1 MTFGEWLKWFG
12 NLFVKE
18 ILTYFIDPASRFILI
33 VPLIIQIFLFGY
45 TATFDLNHAPIAVL
59 NESHGKYS
67 QQLVAQVGASPTF
80 YIRRYLQ
87 NASQMKDELNP
98 RDSLAIVHIQSD
110 FDSKLA
116 QGKEGPV
123 QIITDGRNSTT
134 AGLAAAERIKKVFP
148 QIKIVVATSLVDPE
162 VLQRAKMGAADSLW
176 YKDHGTEELISVV
189 KRTLAGEKV
198 FPDTAPAIEMEG
210 TMSDAFSPRQ
220 LDILR
225 LYIKGFTYQ
234 EIADK
239 LGISKNGV
247 RWNLDDMVE
256 KSGFESREALV
267 ATAIENKL
275 MVTTLKD
282 E

>member
-1 MTFGEWLKWFG
+1 MINTILVEDDLYIQKHFVDRLAADGEFHLVGVFRDAFEAEKHCDAT
-12 NLFVKE
+12 VK
-18 ILTYFIDPASRFILI
+18 L
-33 VPLIIQIFLFGY
+33 
-45 TATFDLNHAPIAVL
+45 VL
-59 NESHGKYS
+59 
-67 QQLVAQVGASPTF
+67 
-80 YIRRYLQ
+80 
-87 NASQMKDELNP
+87 MD
-98 RDSLAIVHIQSD
+98 
-110 FDSKLA
+110 
-116 QGKEGPV
+116 V
-123 QIITDGRNSTT
+123 QTHHKHS
-134 AGLAAAERIKKVFP
+134 GLAAAERIKKVFP

-162 VLQRAKMGAADSLW
+162 VLQRAKMG
-176 YKDHGTEELISVV
+176 
-189 KRTLAGEKV
+189 
-198 FPDTAPAIEMEG
+198 DTAPAIEMEG
-210 TMSDAFSPRQ
+210 TMSDVFSPRQ

-256 KSGFESREALV
+256 KGGFESRESLV

>member
-1 MTFGEWLKWFG
+1 MRVMIVEDQTMIRSLLESYFRVEDGYRITASIPGAKQAVEVCRTNSVDL
-12 NLFVKE
+12 
-18 ILTYFIDPASRFILI
+18 ILMDVQTENRENGLTAVRQIKAIQPKSKIIVVTSLID
-33 VPLIIQIFLFGY
+33 G
-45 TATFDLNHAPIAVL
+45 AVL
-59 NESHGKYS
+59 
-67 QQLVAQVGASPTF
+67 
-80 YIRRYLQ
+80 
-87 NASQMKDELNP
+87 DEAK
-98 RDSLAIVHIQSD
+98 R
-110 FDSKLA
+110 
-116 QGKEGPV
+116 
-123 QIITDGRNSTT
+123 
-134 AGLAAAERIKKVFP
+134 AG
-148 QIKIVVATSLVDPE
+148 
-162 VLQRAKMGAADSLW
+162 ADSLW
-176 YKDHGTEELISVV
+176 YKDHGTEELMSVV

-210 TMSDAFSPRQ
+210 TMSDVFSPRQ

-275 MVTTLKD
+275 MVITLKD

>member
-1 MTFGEWLKWFG
+1 MIR
-12 NLFVKE
+12 VM
-18 ILTYFIDPASRFILI
+18 I
-33 VPLIIQIFLFGY
+33 VEDQKLVRSLLESYIQNEDGY
-45 TATFDLNHAPIAVL
+45 QLAVSIPGAAEAPILCDTEDIDLVL
-59 NESHGKYS
+59 
-67 QQLVAQVGASPTF
+67 
-80 YIRRYLQ
+80 
-87 NASQMKDELNP
+87 MD
-98 RDSLAIVHIQSD
+98 
-110 FDSKLA
+110 
-116 QGKEGPV
+116 V
-123 QIITDGRNSTT
+123 QTEHREN
-134 AGLAAAERIKKVFP
+134 GLAAAKKIREAHP
-148 QIKIVVATSLVDPE
+148 EIKIVVATSLIDTQ
-162 VLQRAKMGAADSLW
+162 VLARAKAVGADSLW
-176 YKDHGTEELISVV
+176 YKDHGTEELMSVV

-198 FPDTAPAIEMEG
+198 FPGTAPAIEMGG

>member
-1 MTFGEWLKWFG
+1 MINTILVEDDLYIQKH
-12 NLFVKE
+12 FV
-18 ILTYFIDPASRFILI
+18 DR
-33 VPLIIQIFLFGY
+33 
-45 TATFDLNHAPIAVL
+45 
-59 NESHGKYS
+59 
-67 QQLVAQVGASPTF
+67 
-80 YIRRYLQ
+80 
-87 NASQMKDELNP
+87 
-98 RDSLAIVHIQSD
+98 
-110 FDSKLA
+110 
-116 QGKEGPV
+116 
-123 QIITDGRNSTT
+123 
-134 AGLAAAERIKKVFP
+134 LAADGEFHLVGVFRDAFEAEKHCDATVKLVLMDVQT
-148 QIKIVVATSLVDPE
+148 QIKIVVATSLVDPQ
-162 VLQRAKMGAADSLW
+162 VLERAKMGAADSLW
-176 YKDHGTEELISVV
+176 YKDHGTEELMSVV

-198 FPDTAPAIEMEG
+198 FPDTAPAIEMEN

-256 KSGFESREALV
+256 KGGFESREALV

>member
-1 MTFGEWLKWFG
+1 MINTILVEDDLYIQKH
-12 NLFVKE
+12 FV
-18 ILTYFIDPASRFILI
+18 DR
-33 VPLIIQIFLFGY
+33 
-45 TATFDLNHAPIAVL
+45 
-59 NESHGKYS
+59 
-67 QQLVAQVGASPTF
+67 
-80 YIRRYLQ
+80 
-87 NASQMKDELNP
+87 
-98 RDSLAIVHIQSD
+98 
-110 FDSKLA
+110 
-116 QGKEGPV
+116 
-123 QIITDGRNSTT
+123 
-134 AGLAAAERIKKVFP
+134 LAADGEFHLVGVFRDAFEAEKHCD
-148 QIKIVVATSLVDPE
+148 ATVKLVLMD
-162 VLQRAKMGAADSLW
+162 VQTQHKHSGLAADSLW
-176 YKDHGTEELISVV
+176 YKDHGTEELMSVV
-189 KRTLAGEKV
+189 KRTLAGEKI
-198 FPDTAPAIEMEG
+198 FPDIAPTIEMEG

-256 KSGFESREALV
+256 KGGFESREALV

>member
-1 MTFGEWLKWFG
+1 MIR
-12 NLFVKE
+12 VM
-18 ILTYFIDPASRFILI
+18 I
-33 VPLIIQIFLFGY
+33 VEDQKLVRSLLESYIQNEDGY
-45 TATFDLNHAPIAVL
+45 QLAVSIPGAAEAPILCDTDDIDLVL
-59 NESHGKYS
+59 
-67 QQLVAQVGASPTF
+67 
-80 YIRRYLQ
+80 
-87 NASQMKDELNP
+87 MD
-98 RDSLAIVHIQSD
+98 
-110 FDSKLA
+110 
-116 QGKEGPV
+116 V
-123 QIITDGRNSTT
+123 QTEHREN
-134 AGLAAAERIKKVFP
+134 GLAAAEKIRKAHP
-148 QIKIVVATSLVDPE
+148 EIKIVVATSLIDTQ
-162 VLQRAKMGAADSLW
+162 VLARAKAVGADSLW
-176 YKDHGTEELISVV
+176 YKDHGTEELMSVV

-210 TMSDAFSPRQ
+210 TMSDVFSPRQ

-275 MVTTLKD
+275 MVITLKD

>member
-1 MTFGEWLKWFG
+1 MINTILVEDDLYIQKHFVDRLAADGEFHLVGVFRDAFEAEKHCG
-12 NLFVKE
+12 ATVK
-18 ILTYFIDPASRFILI
+18 L
-33 VPLIIQIFLFGY
+33 
-45 TATFDLNHAPIAVL
+45 VL
-59 NESHGKYS
+59 
-67 QQLVAQVGASPTF
+67 
-80 YIRRYLQ
+80 
-87 NASQMKDELNP
+87 MD
-98 RDSLAIVHIQSD
+98 
-110 FDSKLA
+110 
-116 QGKEGPV
+116 V
-123 QIITDGRNSTT
+123 QTQHKHS
-134 AGLAAAERIKKVFP
+134 GLAAAERIKKAFP
-148 QIKIVVATSLVDPE
+148 QIKIVVATSLVDPG
-162 VLQRAKMGAADSLW
+162 VLQRARSGAADSLW
-176 YKDHGTEELISVV
+176 YKDHGTEELMSVV

-198 FPDTAPAIEMEG
+198 FPDTAPAIEMED

-247 RWNLDDMVE
+247 RWNLDDMV
-256 KSGFESREALV
+256 KKGGFESREALV

>member
-134 AGLAAAERIKKVFP
+134 AGLAAAELSMIIQDFNHRYVGVPKGINVEMRAWYTRIF
-148 QIKIVVATSLVDPE
+148 
-162 VLQRAKMGAADSLW
+162 
-176 YKDHGTEELISVV
+176 
-189 KRTLAGEKV
+189 KRNG
-198 FPDTAPAIEMEG
+198 
-210 TMSDAFSPRQ
+210 
-220 LDILR
+220 IL
-225 LYIKGFTYQ
+225 
-234 EIADK
+234 
-239 LGISKNGV
+239 
-247 RWNLDDMVE
+247 
-256 KSGFESREALV
+256 
-267 ATAIENKL
+267 
-275 MVTTLKD
+275 
-282 E
+282 